1 MSDQA
6 ALLRRMV
13 SAGDGG
19 GAAATKGGETAGW
32 IMPRA
37 DDLSPPLR
45 MARAAAT
52 AIAVTSGKGGVG
64 KSNLSVNLAL
74 ALARDGQRV
83 ALVDA
88 DLGLANADVLCGV
101 QPIATLEQC
110 LSLRRPLRDCAIE
123 IAGGVILVPGAS
135 GVARLA
141 DLDACDRSW
150 LLGEIGSLAEGVDW
164 LIVDTGAGIGA
175 NTVSFAAAA
184 DRVLV
189 VTTPEPPSMADA
201 YGMAKTLAPRTG
213 ARSVELVV
221 NQARDEDDARSVWV
235 RLDRVSRAFLAR
247 PLPLAGWIP
256 FDASLPQAVRRRV
269 PLLVQSPSS
278 PAARHMRRIA
288 DRLRG
293 DASSSAPAESGHE
306 GRDRRLRDET
316 TACGAPSSLAD
327 SGAVARRGASDPHPA
342 RDRRDGFIGRLS
354 RLFLGAAER

>member
-13 SAGDGG
+13 GTQDERAAGTERLAAVPGMPSATPRRDE
-19 GAAATKGGETAGW
+19 AA
-32 IMPRA
+32 
-37 DDLSPPLR
+37 PPLR
-45 MARAAAT
+45 MARTGAM

-74 ALARDGQRV
+74 ALARHGQRV

-101 QPIATLEQC
+101 QPLATLEQC
-110 LSLRRPLRDCAIE
+110 LSLRRPLLDCAVE
-123 IAGGVILVPGAS
+123 VAEGFLLVPGAS

-141 DLDACDRSW
+141 DLEQADRSW
-150 LLGEIGSLAEGVDW
+150 LLGEIAAVAAGVDW

-201 YGMAKTLAPRTG
+201 YGMIKTLAPRTE
-213 ARSVELVV
+213 AMSVELVV
-221 NQARDEDDARSVWV
+221 NQSRDEEDARGVWM
-235 RLDRVSRAFLAR
+235 RLDRVSRAFLSR
-247 PLPLAGWIP
+247 PLLLAGWIP
-256 FDASLPQAVRRRV
+256 HDPSLPQAVRGRV
-269 PLLVQSPSS
+269 PLLRQSPSS
-278 PAARHMRRIA
+278 PAARQIQRLA

-293 DASSSAPAESGHE
+293 TCELPAVGGDRSSGPAM
-306 GRDRRLRDET
+306 DRRR
-316 TACGAPSSLAD
+316 
-327 SGAVARRGASDPHPA
+327 SG
-342 RDRRDGFIGRLS
+342 FLGRLS
-354 RLFLGAAER
+354 RLFVGANER

>member
-13 SAGDGG
+13 GAGDVPGSAAPIEAIPAAPVIARRDD
-19 GAAATKGGETAGW
+19 GAPA
-32 IMPRA
+32 
-37 DDLSPPLR
+37 LR
-45 MARAAAT
+45 MARSGAT

-110 LSLRRPLRDCAIE
+110 LSLRRPLLDCAVE
-123 IAGGVILVPGAS
+123 VSSGFLLVPGAS

-141 DLDACDRSW
+141 DLDASDRSW
-150 LLGEIGSLAEGVDW
+150 LLSEIGTLASGVDW
-164 LIVDTGAGIGA
+164 LIVDTGAGIGS

-201 YGMAKTLAPRTG
+201 YGMIKTLAPRTE
-213 ARSVELVV
+213 SCVVELVV
-221 NQARDEDDARSVWV
+221 NQARDEDDARAVWM

-256 FDASLPQAVRRRV
+256 FDPSLPQAVRRRV
-269 PLLVQSPSS
+269 PLLVQSPSAPS
-278 PAARHMRRIA
+278 SRQVARIA
-288 DRLRG
+288 NRLRG
-293 DASSSAPAESGHE
+293 ADRAEPKPF
-306 GRDRRLRDET
+306 DLRV
-316 TACGAPSSLAD
+316 PQAD
-327 SGAVARRGASDPHPA
+327 QRRGG
-342 RDRRDGFIGRLS
+342 GFLNRLS
-354 RLFLGAAER
+354 RLFVGGGER